1 MRFVIACLAACGLL
15 VGSAAVAVPVVAAD
29 SGYTM
34 AAEQQPPAPEFQI
47 DVDIDEGGG
56 GWYANPLWIAIG
68 VIGLVVLVL
77 VISMAA
83 RGGTTIVKE

>member
-1 MRFVIACLAACGLL
+1 
-15 VGSAAVAVPVVAAD
+15 VAVPVVAAD
-29 SGYTM
+29 SGYTV
-34 AAEQQPPAPEFQI
+34 AAEQQPPAGEFQI
-47 DVDIDEGGG
+47 DVDINEGGG
-56 GWYANPLWIAIG
+56 AWYANPLWIAIG